1 MDIKESSYIDILTRI
16 SSVSPDKYSVGVVP
30 LIATIDHAFLTD
42 IRGHWP
48 QQVSFLWSHATEV
61 IDLAEFCDALTLVI
75 QGATLMGYD
84 QPGE

>member
-1 MDIKESSYIDILTRI
+1 MDTKEAAYIDILTRI
-16 SSVSPDKYSVGVVP
+16 SCPAHELSGVALP
-30 LIATIDHAFLTD
+30 LITTIDHAFLTD
-42 IRGHWP
+42 IRGHWR